1 MNTSMEL
8 LNDRLTLASMVTVSP
23 SRMGRSND
31 TLLTAAVTTTLRQC
45 RLALMAEADVH
56 PVQQLSPHE
65 VAQDVGVVGQNN
77 VGGGRESLLCGAG
90 LWGHDGALVHC
101 KGRK

>member
-23 SRMGRSND
+23 SLMGRSND

-45 RLALMAEADVH
+45 RLALMAEQMSIQFSSCPPMRLPKTLVSLGRTMW
-56 PVQQLSPHE
+56 VV
-65 VAQDVGVVGQNN
+65 VAKG
-77 VGGGRESLLCGAG
+77 LLCIAG
-90 LWGHDGALVHC
+90 L
-101 KGRK
+101 